1 MLLNV
6 CFVLS
11 GLVILMELRFIGRSP
26 LALVILAIAIVQI
39 IYGWVLL
46 NLTKGR

>member
-39 IYGWVLL
+39 IYGWILL